1 MCHERVGKMEF
12 IIAGVI
18 GFIVLYLIISYNS
31 LIRMRNRVRES
42 FAAIDVYL
50 MNRFDALT
58 KISETV
64 VSYAEHE
71 RGTFEKI
78 VELRQKLNTPMPDEE
93 KVDTYNQLDKMVSGL
108 NIQVENY
115 PELKASDNYIHLQR
129 TINDLEE
136 KLSASRRTYNANVT
150 RFNSMIET
158 IPTNIFANMMGFE
171 VKTILEIEE
180 AKKGDVSMKSLLGR

>member
-1 MCHERVGKMEF
+1 MGF

-18 GFIVLYLIISYNS
+18 GVIILYLIISYNS
-31 LIRMRNRVRES
+31 LIRIRNRVRES
-42 FAAIDVYL
+42 FAAIEVYL

-58 KISETV
+58 KIAETV

-71 RGTFEKI
+71 RGTFEKV
-78 VELRQKLNTPMPDEE
+78 VELRQKLNTPMSDEE

-108 NIQVENY
+108 SIQVENY
-115 PELKASDNYIHLQR
+115 PDLKASANYMHLQR

-136 KLSASRRTYNANVT
+136 KLSASRRTYNANVN

-171 VKTILEIEE
+171 VKTMLEIEE
-180 AKKGDVSMKSLLGR
+180 AKKADVSMKSLIGR